1 MKVAFATTDGLLV
14 DEHFG
19 RAGRFAILDFTAAGY
34 TQLPDL
40 VFAEG
45 RDTVVEGSRGM
56 GDIHDNAV
64 EQKVERLRDCRLV
77 YLTAIGGPSAARMA
91 RLGIMPVKVPERT
104 VIAEAADRLM
114 EQIRTAA
121 PPWLRL
127 ALKPNPN
134 EPHDSKGDAP

>member
-1 MKVAFATTDGLLV
+1 MKVAFATTDGLLI

-19 RAGRFAILDFTAAGY
+19 RAGRFTVLDFTTAGY
-34 TQLPDL
+34 ARLPDL

-45 RDTVVEGSRGM
+45 RDAAVEGTRGQ
-56 GDIHDNAV
+56 GDAHDSAI
-64 EQKVERLRDCRLV
+64 EQKVERLRHCRLV
-77 YLTAIGGPSAARMA
+77 YMTAIGGPSAARMA

-104 VIAEAADRLM
+104 VIIEAAERLM
-114 EQIRTAA
+114 EQIRTAP

-134 EPHDSKGDAP
+134 EPQDSKGDAP